1 GNTHAFEVVV
11 VAGLP
16 GALVLG
22 VEVDDLDRVG
32 QIDGV
37 VGIVIARITA
47 HALVGDGEVVEAGT
61 QGEGQRGGL
70 VTEFLTRRAVVGGMV
85 VGQIG
90 GQVQAIA
97 QLGGMGD
104 TGEVALPQVFGLGG
118 IQRGA
123 EVVIELIGTTEVVD
137 LLVLVSHES
146 TFALGGVG
154 HLTAGGHATGFQQ
167 QSVNRGVGDAVTEVV
182 VGQQAGVFVSDDRVF
197 RQVVAVAQYGV
208 TTEVGF
214 HCTANL
220 GVFVRYGTVIVHR
233 QQPCAGTAAAAV
245 EF

>member
-1 GNTHAFEVVV
+1 
-11 VAGLP
+11 
-16 GALVLG
+16 
-22 VEVDDLDRVG
+22 
-32 QIDGV
+32 
-37 VGIVIARITA
+37 
-47 HALVGDGEVVEAGT
+47 
-61 QGEGQRGGL
+61 
-70 VTEFLTRRAVVGGMV
+70 MV

-123 EVVIELIGTTEVVD
+123 EVVGELVGATQVGHLVMIDIAAGETIGI
-137 LLVLVSHES
+137 
-146 TFALGGVG
+146 FILGGVV
-154 HLTAGGHATGFQQ
+154 HVAAVGHATGFQQ
-167 QSVNRGVGDAVTEVV
+167 QSVDRGVGDAVTEVV
-182 VGQQAGVFVSDDRVF
+182 VGQQAGVFVGDDRVF

-208 TTEVGF
+208 ATEVGF

-233 QQPCAGTAAAAV
+233 QQSGAGTAATAV
-245 EF
+245 QFDACQSQYIGAKAHRTLGVTGLEVQCETGGGFLAVALPKVVTEITVELEGAVAPGGGGLLSRSLCLRDGLCGDKSID